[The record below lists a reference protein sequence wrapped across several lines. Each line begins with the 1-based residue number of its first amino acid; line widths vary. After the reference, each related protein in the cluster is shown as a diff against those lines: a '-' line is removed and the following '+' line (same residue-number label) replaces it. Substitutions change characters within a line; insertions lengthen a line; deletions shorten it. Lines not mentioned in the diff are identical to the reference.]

1 MFPIQAF
8 LNHDCRYLWEVVL
21 RVSSSDQ
28 FTFRSNTESL
38 EHPETH
44 HIEIYAREDIPA
56 GTQLTTSYVSASL
69 ERNQRRQQL
78 RDIWNFWCR
87 CPTCCDNTEGGTF
100 RQTSPSSKLNK
111 TVSKS
116 FSFLPPCR
124 VQKYET
130 WRSLAPGQP
139 WRVQPSVRGRCW

>member
-1 MFPIQAF
+1 MYYIGKKCPSPRECF
-8 LNHDCRYLWEVVL
+8 
-21 RVSSSDQ
+21 DQ
-28 FTFRSNTESL
+28 FTTRSNTESL

-100 RQTSPSSKLNK
+100 RQTSTPSKLTNRITK
-111 TVSKS
+111 T
-116 FSFLPPCR
+116 FP
-124 VQKYET
+124 
-130 WRSLAPGQP
+130 
-139 WRVQPSVRGRCW
+139 

>member
-8 LNHDCRYLWEVVL
+8 LNHDCRYLLDVVL
-21 RVSSSDQ
+21 IVSSSDQ
-28 FTFRSNTESL
+28 STIRSNTESL

-100 RQTSPSSKLNK
+100 RQTSTPSKLTNRITK
-111 TVSKS
+111 T
-116 FSFLPPCR
+116 FP
-124 VQKYET
+124 
-130 WRSLAPGQP
+130 
-139 WRVQPSVRGRCW
+139 